1 MDLHVAAEVSLT
13 DPHRKW
19 HKRVDWSD
27 TCLPAS
33 RQEVDHLLDR
43 AGAVHVQRDVDEFL
57 CDGLADDVPLLVRRV
72 LKQLLAEVVPE
83 GI

>member
-1 MDLHVAAEVSLT
+1 MSGSAESARGQSIGRTVHVAWDSN
-13 DPHRKW
+13 
-19 HKRVDWSD
+19 
-27 TCLPAS
+27 TCLPTS